1 MNNPNLPTQTLRE
14 KLHDDMVEN
23 KIKLCDAINDFTK
36 VVNDLQ
42 VFDFEL
48 KKATRHS
55 ELKEVTMKTGEYH
68 TCQLFCI
75 ELEDGVV
82 LGSSSQ
88 RMYLIVNDERFEAY
102 AIVSKMNCGY
112 TNNPFCQMYER
123 AHCSLLDIHRK
134 LKDQQGFYD
143 EIQKINEAYES
154 LKSDQ

>member
-55 ELKEVTMKTGEYH
+55 ELKIVTMKRGEYD
-68 TCQLFCI
+68 TCEMFGI
-75 ELEDGVV
+75 ELEKGVV
-82 LGSSSQ
+82 LAASSQ
-88 RMYLIVNDERFEAY
+88 RMYLAVNDEFFEMY
-102 AIVSKMNCGY
+102 KIISKMQCGY
-112 TNNPFCQMYER
+112 TDNPFYQMYER
-123 AHCSLLDIHRK
+123 AYRSLLDVQRK
-134 LKDQQGFYD
+134 LKDKQGFCD
-143 EIQKINEAYES
+143 EIQVINKAYQS
-154 LKSDQ
+154 CN